1 MLLMVMSL
9 ARVVSACMELT
20 SCCLPLT
27 LHLSVASP
35 KIQIIVPSYSFNFIA
50 VDSTML
56 FYFTQTI

>member
-9 ARVVSACMELT
+9 ARVVFAYMELT
-20 SCCLPLT
+20 SCCFSLT
-27 LHLSVASP
+27 LHLSVASS
-35 KIQIIVPSYSFNFIA
+35 KIQIIVPQYSFNFVA